1 MAVPEQ
7 LPIVS
12 YVANGATDHFNI
24 TFDLSDERFLV
35 VTVNNEIPRVGAFTV
50 QDKDVVFAVKPEAG
64 TIITLAR
71 DTDLERETNYSRY
84 DNSFNPAALNW
95 DLDKLWHVLQEQN
108 LVDAKILARIKSE
121 IEWRRTHDF
130 NYDELAQVRE
140 KQIFDALK
148 GYTDTLNAATHPNI
162 FQGVIAGVVFARDG
176 KSIQTHL
183 EEILEALVQEREN
196 IDLKADQQYIDEQ
209 LDLKADRQ
217 TTYHKTEVD
226 AALGQKADQAT
237 TYTKSEVD
245 SVVASFTGGHKGYT
259 TLALAQAAQGTL
271 PANTIV
277 EVTNDPTS
285 SNNGT
290 YQWNGTTLTKSAY
303 DPTALAK
310 TYTDNKVEGAIDDKV
325 SELFVTSYNL
335 FNPATATRDMLVS
348 GEDGQDSRWVG
359 WYASD
364 YIKVVPNAKYTL
376 TAKEGS
382 EAFRNVAFYREDKS
396 FISRTLLSE
405 SQRNSPYI
413 LSIDSDT
420 HYIRVT
426 VAGVASEENRMIYKG
441 TDVKAYLPYVD
452 SHPRNIP
459 IEGATK
465 LAVEEISR
473 NEAAKINSDL
483 FERTYNLYDPE
494 TVVEGFSLSDTGGE
508 LNPNE
513 LFHVS
518 DFIPVEGGEIY
529 TASQQASATRY
540 ISSVAFYD
548 ENKNYIIKV
557 MTLELSSEPHQVS
570 LTAPENAAFARL
582 SCRSS
587 SISRQR
593 MFYKGDIGKEYVPYS
608 RKIKHEYL
616 PDTLGQGTARKG
628 DLLHFTGDIHTPAVL
643 SFSDSYTREDERR
656 IFEGSPSTSVTYE
669 DMLTWWGDLA
679 DEFPDYITKE
689 LVGYDSSGEYEVHSY
704 HFNPLKITNSDSNND
719 TVVRPRVMLVAFHI
733 EQMNQLYPY
742 LAMREMCRSWR
753 DSPALAAL
761 RFEVEFV
768 VMPYAHP
775 WGFTYSDVPGGS
787 YRMTSEGIN
796 TNGDFPFLW
805 TKVEGSIPN
814 GDTPFA
820 TQEMRNVK
828 KVAEKFKPHVF
839 LDMHSNFA
847 GDLGSGLWTSIGE
860 YGGYK
865 SVVTRAV
872 TTLYPEI
879 VKVDEEAPTLD
890 KIARFTYSS
899 RANVAA
905 GYAYMLGTTGG
916 LIEIAKNYKGR
927 PAGEGL
933 YNDGLVFGS
942 SMLLSLVTQCI
953 AEYRDN
959 GNPFDEDKY
968 GTYDE
973 ILAKYG
979 LSRD

>member
-1 MAVPEQ
+1 MGENMAEDIKTSVENFNTDAQ
-7 LPIVS
+7 TAEEV
-12 YVANGATDHFNI
+12 VNG
-24 TFDLSDERFLV
+24 
-35 VTVNNEIPRVGAFTV
+35 NESG
-50 QDKDVVFAVKPEAG
+50 E
-64 TIITLAR
+64 
-71 DTDLERETNYSRY
+71 
-84 DNSFNPAALNW
+84 
-95 DLDKLWHVLQEQN
+95 
-108 LVDAKILARIKSE
+108 
-121 IEWRRTHDF
+121 
-130 NYDELAQVRE
+130 
-140 KQIFDALK
+140 
-148 GYTDTLNAATHPNI
+148 
-162 FQGVIAGVVFARDG
+162 VIAR
-176 KSIQTHL
+176 
-183 EEILEALVQEREN
+183 
-196 IDLKADQQYIDEQ
+196 
-209 LDLKADRQ
+209 
-217 TTYHKTEVD
+217 
-226 AALGQKADQAT
+226 LGRK
-237 TYTKSEVD
+237 YP
-245 SVVASFTGGHKGYT
+245 
-259 TLALAQAAQGTL
+259 TL
-271 PANTIV
+271 PAAIEEIMKAGGYFDSYATLADANAKVAEIPLNRLVRVLSAT
-277 EVTNDPTS
+277 EGGDYYKASADATS
-285 SNNGT
+285 
-290 YQWNGTTLTKSAY
+290 LTKSAY

-348 GEDGQDSRWVG
+348 AANGQNERYVG

-396 FISRTLLSE
+396 FISRKLLTE

-426 VAGVASEENRMIYKG
+426 VAGDAYAENRMIYKG

-452 SHPRNIP
+452 SYPRNIP

-473 NEAAKINSDL
+473 NEAARINSDL
-483 FERTYNLYDPE
+483 FVGTYNLYNPE
-494 TVVEGFSLSDTGGE
+494 TVTEGFSLSVTGGGIS
-508 LNPNE
+508 PNE
-513 LFHVS
+513 GYHVT

-548 ENKNYIIKV
+548 EDKNYIIKV
-557 MTLELSSEPHQVS
+557 MTTELSSEPYQLS
-570 LTAPENAAFARL
+570 LTAPANAAFARL

-593 MFYKGDIGKEYVPYS
+593 MFYKGAIGKEYVPYS

-628 DLLHFTGDIHTPAVL
+628 DLLHFTGDNHTPAVL
-643 SFSDSYTREDERR
+643 NFTDSYTREDERR

-689 LVGYDSSGEYEVHSY
+689 LVGYDSSGVYEVHSY
-704 HFNPLKITNSDSNND
+704 HFNPPKITNSDSKND
-719 TVVRPRVMLVAFHI
+719 DVVRPRVMLVAFHI

-787 YRMTSEGIN
+787 YRMTSEGLN

-839 LDMHSNFA
+839 LDLHSNFA
-847 GDLGSGLWTSIGE
+847 SDLGSGLWTSIGE

-865 SVVTRAV
+865 SVVTKAV

-927 PAGEGL
+927 PAGDGL
-933 YNDGLVFGS
+933 YNDGLIFGS

-959 GNPFDEDKY
+959 GNPFDEDTY

-973 ILAKYG
+973 ILASYG